1 MSNAA
6 HSALTLSALG
16 KRWIQA
22 SPCAEALELARELD
36 LHPQIASLLWQ
47 RGYRDAAQVRAF
59 LDPRLQS
66 LGNPFQL
73 TDLRLAA
80 ERILQAVA
88 AREKMVIF
96 GDYDVDG
103 ITSSALMWRILRRL
117 GGDAETFLPLRME
130 EGYGLSQ
137 EGVERCVEQHKPAV
151 LIAVDCG
158 TTAVKQVAW
167 LRERGIDVIII
178 DHHALP
184 PELPAAHA
192 LVNPQRDCVQQHCIE
207 QDGVGQIGE
216 GAGKLDY
223 LASVGLVFKVC
234 HGLLKLAGEGNGKI
248 DLREYLDLVAVGTVA
263 DIVPL
268 VDENRILVRRGL
280 RQLEQTL
287 WPGLRALIEVSQ
299 VSFPVTAQDVG
310 FRLGPRLNASGR
322 LGDAMLSLQLL
333 QTDDRTEANHI
344 ASELN
349 QSNRERQAV
358 EMETFLQAETLLQET
373 YDPAR
378 DWGIVLSGRNWHWG
392 VIGIVAS
399 RLQKRYHRPTI
410 VIGLNDEGMGKG
422 SGRSIDGISI
432 VKALQDCAEFLELF
446 GGHDMAAGLNIRAG
460 RVDAFREA
468 FNKHV
473 RGQAGDDVFQSTLK
487 LSGTLALPE
496 VSDEL
501 FRKFEDLAPFGRMNP
516 EPVFLFEAITYTRP
530 AQLFGRNHVKLF
542 VRGEKGEIEAVGFG
556 LGQHDWSKAPARL
569 TGTLDWD
576 DYRNRVQL
584 RIADWEAG

>member
-1 MSNAA
+1 V
-6 HSALTLSALG
+6 
-16 KRWIQA
+16 QA
-22 SPCAEALELARELD
+22 SPTAGALELARELD

-47 RGYRDAAQVRAF
+47 RGYRDAEQVGAF

-66 LGNPFQL
+66 LGDPFQL
-73 TDLRLAA
+73 TDLRRAA
-80 ERILQAVA
+80 ERILQAIA

-103 ITSSALMWRILRRL
+103 VTSSALMWRILRRL
-117 GGDAETFLPLRME
+117 DGDAETFLPLRME

-137 EGVERCVEQHKPAV
+137 EGVERCVEQHKPTV

-167 LRERGIDVIII
+167 LREKGIDVIII

-192 LVNPQRDCVQQHCIE
+192 LVNPQRDCVE
-207 QDGVGQIGE
+207 QK
-216 GAGKLDY
+216 GALDY

-248 DLREYLDLVAVGTVA
+248 DLRDYLDLVAMGTVA

-268 VDENRILVRRGL
+268 VEENRILVRRGL
-280 RQLEQTL
+280 RQLEHTL

-322 LGDAMLSLQLL
+322 LGDAMLSLRLL
-333 QTDDRTEANHI
+333 QTDDRTEAGHI

-349 QSNRERQAV
+349 RNNRERQAV
-358 EMETFLQAETLLQET
+358 EMETFLQAEAQLQET

-410 VIGLNDEGMGKG
+410 IIGLNDEGMGKG

-432 VKALQDCAEFLELF
+432 VKALQDSAELLELF
-446 GGHDMAAGLNIRAG
+446 GGHDMAAGLNIRAE
-460 RVDAFREA
+460 RVDAFREN
-468 FNKHV
+468 FNRHV
-473 RGQAGDDVFQSTLK
+473 RAQAGKGDVFQSTLA
-487 LSGTLALPE
+487 LSGALSLPE
-496 VSDEL
+496 VSDQL
-501 FRKFEDLAPFGRMNP
+501 FRKFEELAPFGRMNP
-516 EPVFLFEAITYTRP
+516 EPVFLFEAITYIRP
-530 AQLFGRNHVKLF
+530 AQHFGKNHVKLF
-542 VRGEKGEIEAVGFG
+542 VRAERGEIEAVGFG
-556 LGQHDWSKAPARL
+556 LGEHDWSKAPARL
-569 TGTLDWD
+569 AGTLDWD

-584 RIADWEAG
+584 RIADWECA

>member
-1 MSNAA
+1 MR
-6 HSALTLSALG
+6 SALSALG
-16 KRWIQA
+16 KRWVQA
-22 SPCAEALELARELD
+22 SPTAGALDLARALD

-47 RGYRDAAQVRAF
+47 RGYRDPDQVRAF

-66 LGNPFQL
+66 LGDPFQL
-73 TDLRLAA
+73 TDLRRAA

-88 AREKMVIF
+88 AREKTVIF

-103 ITSSALMWRILRRL
+103 ITSSALMWHVLRRL
-117 GGDAETFLPLRME
+117 GADAETFLPLRME

-137 EGVERCVEQHKPAV
+137 DGVERCVEEHHPAV

-167 LRERGIDVIII
+167 LRERGIDVVII

-192 LVNPQRDCVQQHCIE
+192 LVNPQRD
-207 QDGVGQIGE
+207 GL
-216 GAGKLDY
+216 LDY

-234 HGLLKLAGEGNGKI
+234 HGLLKLAGEGKGGI
-248 DLREYLDLVAVGTVA
+248 DLREYLDLVAMGTVA

-268 VDENRILVRRGL
+268 VEENRILVRRGL
-280 RQLEQTL
+280 RQLEHSL

-322 LGDAMLSLQLL
+322 LGDAMLSLRLL
-333 QTDDRTEANHI
+333 QTDDRTEAGHI

-349 QSNRERQAV
+349 RNNRERQAV
-358 EMETFLQAETLLQET
+358 EMETFLQAEAQLQET

-410 VIGLNDEGMGKG
+410 VIGVNDEGMGKG

-473 RGQAGDDVFQSTLK
+473 RAQAGDDVFQSTLE

-501 FRKFEDLAPFGRMNP
+501 FRKFEELAPFGRMNP
-516 EPVFLFEAITYTRP
+516 EPVFLFEEISYTRP

-542 VRGEKGEIEAVGFG
+542 VRGERGEIEAVGFG
-556 LGQHDWSKAPARL
+556 LGQHDWSKAPGRL
-569 TGTLDWD
+569 AGTLDWD

-584 RIADWEAG
+584 RIADWQVE

>member
-1 MSNAA
+1 MTA
-6 HSALTLSALG
+6 LSALD
-16 KRWIQA
+16 KRWVQA
-22 SPCAEALELARELD
+22 SPTDGALDLARALD

-47 RGYRDAAQVRAF
+47 RGFRDPDQVRAF

-66 LGNPFQL
+66 LGDPFRL
-73 TDLRLAA
+73 TDLRRAA

-103 ITSSALMWRILRRL
+103 ITSSALLWRILRRL

-137 EGVERCVEQHKPAV
+137 DGVERCVEQHHPAV

-167 LRERGIDVIII
+167 LREQGIDVIVI

-184 PELPAAHA
+184 TELPAAHS
-192 LVNPQRDCVQQHCIE
+192 LVNPQRDG
-207 QDGVGQIGE
+207 DG
-216 GAGKLDY
+216 ALDY

-234 HGLLKLAGEGNGKI
+234 HGLLKLAGQGRDKI
-248 DLREYLDLVAVGTVA
+248 DLRDYLDLVAMGTVA
-263 DIVPL
+263 DVVPL
-268 VDENRILVRRGL
+268 VEENRILVRRGL
-280 RQLEQTL
+280 RQLEHSL

-322 LGDAMLSLQLL
+322 LGDAMLSLRLL
-333 QTDDRTEANHI
+333 QTDDRNEAGHI
-344 ASELN
+344 ASELSRN
-349 QSNRERQAV
+349 NRERQAV
-358 EMETFLQAETLLQET
+358 EMETFLQAEAQLQET

-410 VIGLNDEGMGKG
+410 VIGVNDDGMGKG

-446 GGHDMAAGLNIRAG
+446 GGHAMAAGLNIRAG

-468 FNKHV
+468 FNRHI
-473 RGQAGDDVFQSTLK
+473 RAQAGDDVFQSTLA
-487 LSGTLALPE
+487 LSGALSLPE
-496 VSDEL
+496 VSDQL
-501 FRKFEDLAPFGRMNP
+501 FRKFEELAPFGRMNP

-530 AQLFGRNHVKLF
+530 AQFFGRNHVKLF
-542 VRGEKGEIEAVGFG
+542 VQGERGEIEAVGFG
-556 LGQHDWSKAPARL
+556 LGEHDWSKAPVRL
-569 TGTLDWD
+569 AGTLDWD
-576 DYRNRVQL
+576 DYHNRVQL
-584 RIADWEAG
+584 RIADWQCA

>member
-1 MSNAA
+1 MTA
-6 HSALTLSALG
+6 LSALG
-16 KRWIQA
+16 KRWAHA
-22 SPCAEALELARELD
+22 SPTTEALELARELE

-47 RGYRDAAQVRAF
+47 RGHRDAEQVRAF

-66 LGNPFQL
+66 LGDPFVL
-73 TDLRLAA
+73 TDLRPAA
-80 ERILQAVA
+80 ERILQAIA
-88 AREKMVIF
+88 RREKMVIF

-103 ITSSALMWRILRRL
+103 ITSSALLWRILRRL

-137 EGVERCVEQHKPAV
+137 EGVERCVELHKPAV

-167 LRERGIDVIII
+167 LRERSIDVVII

-192 LVNPQRDCVQQHCIE
+192 LVNPQRDLA
-207 QDGVGQIGE
+207 
-216 GAGKLDY
+216 AGKEGLDY
-223 LASVGLVFKVC
+223 FASVGLVFKVC
-234 HGLLKLAGEGNGKI
+234 HGLVKLAGEGPGRI
-248 DLREYLDLVAVGTVA
+248 DLRDYLDLVAVGTVA

-280 RQLEQTL
+280 RQLEHSL

-322 LGDAMLSLQLL
+322 LGDAMLSLRLL
-333 QTDDRTEANHI
+333 QTDDRSEAMSI

-349 QSNRERQAV
+349 RENRERQAV
-358 EMETFLQAETLLQET
+358 EMDTFQQAEAQLQESF
-373 YDPAR
+373 DPAR
-378 DWGIVLSGRNWHWG
+378 DWGIVLSGKNWHWG
-392 VIGIVAS
+392 VLGIVAS

-410 VIGLNDEGMGKG
+410 VIGLNEEDVGKG

-432 VKALQDCAEFLELF
+432 VKALHDCGEFLDLF
-446 GGHDMAAGLNIRAG
+446 GGHDMAAGLNIRAA
-460 RVDAFREA
+460 RIEEFRDAFNRQIRA
-468 FNKHV
+468 
-473 RGQAGDDVFQSTLK
+473 QASDDVFQSTLA

-496 VSDEL
+496 VSDQL
-501 FRKFEDLAPFGRMNP
+501 YRKFEELAPFGRMNP

-542 VRGEKGEIEAVGFG
+542 VRGERGEIEAVGFG
-556 LGQHDWSKAPARL
+556 LGEHDWSQAPARL
-569 TGTLDWD
+569 AGTLDWD

-584 RIADWEAG
+584 RIADWQMG

>member
-1 MSNAA
+1 MS
-6 HSALTLSALG
+6 TLSALG
-16 KRWIQA
+16 KRWVHA
-22 SPCAEALELARELD
+22 SPVAEALELARQLD
-36 LHPQIASLLWQ
+36 LHPQVASLLWH
-47 RGYRDAAQVRAF
+47 RGYRDRDKVTAF

-66 LGNPFQL
+66 LGDPFQL
-73 TDLRLAA
+73 TDLRRAA
-80 ERILQAVA
+80 ERILQAIA
-88 AREKMVIF
+88 ARQKMVIF

-103 ITSSALMWRILRRL
+103 ITSSALLWRILRRL
-117 GGDAETFLPLRME
+117 GADVETFLPLRME

-137 EGVERCVEQHKPAV
+137 DGVERCVELHKPAV

-167 LRERGIDVIII
+167 LRERGIDVVII

-192 LVNPQRDCVQQHCIE
+192 LVNPQRD
-207 QDGVGQIGE
+207 
-216 GAGKLDY
+216 GALEY

-248 DLREYLDLVAVGTVA
+248 DLREYLDLVAMGTVA

-268 VDENRILVRRGL
+268 VEENRVLVRRGL
-280 RQLEQTL
+280 RQLEHTL

-299 VSFPVTAQDVG
+299 VSFPVTAQDIG

-322 LGDAMLSLQLL
+322 LGDAMLSLRLL
-333 QTDDRTEANHI
+333 QTDNRDEAVSI
-344 ASELN
+344 AAELN
-349 QSNRERQAV
+349 RNNRERQAV
-358 EMETFLQAETLLQET
+358 EMETFLQAEAQLQET

-378 DWGIVLSGRNWHWG
+378 DWGIVLSGQNWHWG

-432 VKALQDCAEFLELF
+432 VKALQASAEFLELF
-446 GGHDMAAGLNIRAG
+446 GGHDMAAGLNIRAE
-460 RVDAFREA
+460 RVDAFREN
-468 FNKHV
+468 FSRLV
-473 RGQAGDDVFQSTLK
+473 RAQAGDDVFQSTLA
-487 LSGTLALPE
+487 LSGAISLPE
-496 VSDEL
+496 VSDHL
-501 FRKFEDLAPFGRMNP
+501 YRKFEELAPFGRMNA
-516 EPVFLFEAITYTRP
+516 EPVFLFESITYTRP
-530 AQLFGRNHVKLF
+530 AQHFGKNHVKLF
-542 VRGEKGEIEAVGFG
+542 VRGEQGEIEAVGFG
-556 LGQHDWSKAPARL
+556 LGQHDWSRVPTRIA
-569 TGTLDWD
+569 GTLDWD

-584 RIADWEAG
+584 RIADWQVD

>member
-1 MSNAA
+1 M
-6 HSALTLSALG
+6 TELSALG
-16 KRWIQA
+16 KRWVQA
-22 SPCAEALELARELD
+22 SPTAEALELARTLD

-47 RGYRDAAQVRAF
+47 RGYRDAEQVRAF

-66 LGNPFQL
+66 LGDPFQL
-73 TDLRLAA
+73 TDLRRAA

-88 AREKMVIF
+88 EHEKTVIF

-103 ITSSALMWRILRRL
+103 ITSSALLWRILRRL
-117 GGDAETFLPLRME
+117 GADVETFLPLRIE

-192 LVNPQRDCVQQHCIE
+192 LVNPQRDCVKQK
-207 QDGVGQIGE
+207 GV
-216 GAGKLDY
+216 LDY
-223 LASVGLVFKVC
+223 FASVGLVFKVC
-234 HGLLKLAGEGNGKI
+234 HGLLKLAGEGKGGI
-248 DLREYLDLVAVGTVA
+248 DLRDYLDLVAIGTVA

-268 VDENRILVRRGL
+268 VEENRVLVRRGL
-280 RQLEQTL
+280 QQLEHTL

-299 VSFPVTAQDVG
+299 VGCPVTAQDVG

-322 LGDAMLSLQLL
+322 LGDAMLSLRLL
-333 QTDDRTEANHI
+333 QTDDRAEAVSI

-349 QSNRERQAV
+349 RSNRERQAV
-358 EMETFLQAETLLQET
+358 EMETFLQAEAQLQET

-432 VKALQDCAEFLELF
+432 VKALQDSAEFLELF
-446 GGHDMAAGLNIRAG
+446 GGHDMAAGLNIRAEQ
-460 RVDAFREA
+460 VEAFREI
-468 FNKHV
+468 FNRHV
-473 RGQAGDDVFQSTLK
+473 RAQAGDDVFQSTLA
-487 LSGTLALPE
+487 LSGAISLPE
-496 VSDEL
+496 VSDQL
-501 FRKFEDLAPFGRMNP
+501 FRKFEELAPFGRMNP
-516 EPVFLFEAITYTRP
+516 EPIFLFEAITYTRP
-530 AQLFGRNHVKLF
+530 AQHFGKNHVKLF
-542 VRGEKGEIEAVGFG
+542 VRGERGEIEAVGFG
-556 LGQHDWSKAPARL
+556 LGEHDWSKAPARL
-569 TGTLDWD
+569 AGTLDWD

-584 RIADWEAG
+584 RIADWQNA

>member
-1 MSNAA
+1 
-6 HSALTLSALG
+6 
-16 KRWIQA
+16 
-22 SPCAEALELARELD
+22 
-36 LHPQIASLLWQ
+36 
-47 RGYRDAAQVRAF
+47 
-59 LDPRLQS
+59 
-66 LGNPFQL
+66 
-73 TDLRLAA
+73 
-80 ERILQAVA
+80 
-88 AREKMVIF
+88 MVIF

-117 GGDAETFLPLRME
+117 GADVETFLPLRME

-137 EGVERCVEQHKPAV
+137 DGVERCVEQHQPAV

-167 LRERGIDVIII
+167 LRERGIDVVII

-192 LVNPQRDCVQQHCIE
+192 LVNPQRD
-207 QDGVGQIGE
+207 GE
-216 GAGKLDY
+216 GKLDY
-223 LASVGLVFKVC
+223 FASVGLVFKVC

-248 DLREYLDLVAVGTVA
+248 DLRDYLDLVAMGTVA

-268 VDENRILVRRGL
+268 VEENRILVRRGL
-280 RQLEQTL
+280 RQLEHTL

-322 LGDAMLSLQLL
+322 LGDAMLSLRLL
-333 QTDDRTEANHI
+333 QTDDRAEAVSI

-349 QSNRERQAV
+349 RNNRERQAV
-358 EMETFLQAETLLQET
+358 EMETFLQAEAQLQET

-422 SGRSIDGISI
+422 SGRSIDGVSI

-446 GGHDMAAGLNIRAG
+446 GGHAMAAGLNIRAG

-473 RGQAGDDVFQSTLK
+473 RAQVGDDVFQSTLA
-487 LSGTLALPE
+487 LSGALALPE
-496 VSDEL
+496 VSDGL
-501 FRKFEDLAPFGRMNP
+501 FRKFEELSPFGRMNP
-516 EPVFLFEAITYTRP
+516 EPVFLFEEISYTRP
-530 AQLFGRNHVKLF
+530 AQLFGKNHVKLF
-542 VRGEKGEIEAVGFG
+542 VRGERGEIEAVGFG

-569 TGTLDWD
+569 AGTLDWD

-584 RIADWEAG
+584 RIADWQWNCADNCVPKWSLGTRGS

>member
-1 MSNAA
+1 
-6 HSALTLSALG
+6 
-16 KRWIQA
+16 
-22 SPCAEALELARELD
+22 
-36 LHPQIASLLWQ
+36 
-47 RGYRDAAQVRAF
+47 
-59 LDPRLQS
+59 
-66 LGNPFQL
+66 
-73 TDLRLAA
+73 
-80 ERILQAVA
+80 
-88 AREKMVIF
+88 MVIF

-103 ITSSALMWRILRRL
+103 ITSSALMWRVLRRL
-117 GGDAETFLPLRME
+117 GADVETFLPLRME

-167 LRERGIDVIII
+167 LRERGIDVIIV

-192 LVNPQRDCVQQHCIE
+192 LVNPQRD
-207 QDGVGQIGE
+207 GE
-216 GAGKLDY
+216 GRLDY

-234 HGLLKLAGEGNGKI
+234 HGLLKLAGEQNTRI

-268 VDENRILVRRGL
+268 VEENRILVRRGL
-280 RQLEQTL
+280 RQIEQTL

-322 LGDAMLSLQLL
+322 LGDAMRSLRLL
-333 QTDDRTEANHI
+333 LTDDPAEATAI

-349 QSNRERQAV
+349 RNNRERQSV
-358 EMETFLQAETLLQET
+358 EMETFVQAEAQLQES
-373 YDPAR
+373 YDPTR

-399 RLQKRYHRPTI
+399 RLQKRYHRPI
-410 VIGLNDEGMGKG
+410 VVIGLNDEGIGKG
-422 SGRSIDGISI
+422 SGRSIDGVSL
-432 VKALQDCAEFLELF
+432 VKALHDNAEFLELY
-446 GGHDMAAGLNIRAG
+446 GGHDMAAGLNIRAE
-460 RVDAFREA
+460 RIDAFRDV
-468 FNKHV
+468 FNRHV
-473 RGQAGDDVFQSTLK
+473 RAQAGDDVFQSTLT
-487 LSGTLALPE
+487 LSGTISVPE
-496 VSDEL
+496 VNDGL
-501 FRKFEDLAPFGRMNP
+501 FRKLEELAPFGRMNP
-516 EPVFLFEAITYTRP
+516 EPIFLFDSIRFTRP
-530 AQLFGRNHVKLF
+530 PQLFGKNHVKLF
-542 VRGEKGEIEAVGFG
+542 VHGEHGEIEAVGFG

-569 TGTLDWD
+569 AGTLDWD

-584 RIADWEAG
+584 RIADWEASSS

>member
-1 MSNAA
+1 MIFAGS
-6 HSALTLSALG
+6 HDLSALG
-16 KRWIQA
+16 KRWVEC
-22 SPCAEALELARELD
+22 SPAPEALELARTLD

-47 RGYRDAAQVRAF
+47 RGHRDAEQVRAF

-66 LGNPFQL
+66 LGDPFVL
-73 TDLRLAA
+73 TDLRRAA
-80 ERILQAVA
+80 ERILQAIA

-103 ITSSALMWRILRRL
+103 ITSSALLWRVLRRL
-117 GGDAETFLPLRME
+117 GGDVETFLPLRME

-137 EGVERCVEQHKPAV
+137 DGVERCVEQHRPAV

-158 TTAVKQVAW
+158 TTAVRQVAW
-167 LRERGIDVIII
+167 LRAQGIDVLII

-192 LVNPQRDCVQQHCIE
+192 LVNPQRD
-207 QDGVGQIGE
+207 GT
-216 GAGKLDY
+216 LDY

-234 HGLLKLAGEGNGKI
+234 HGLLKLAGEARGAI
-248 DLREYLDLVAVGTVA
+248 DLRDYLDLVAMGTVA

-268 VDENRILVRRGL
+268 VEENRVLVRRGL

-322 LGDAMLSLQLL
+322 LGDAMLSLRLL
-333 QTDDRTEANHI
+333 QTDDRAEATEI

-349 QSNRERQAV
+349 RNNRDRQTV
-358 EMETFLQAETLLQET
+358 EMETLLQAEARLQET

-399 RLQKRYHRPTI
+399 RLQRRYHRPTI
-410 VIGLNDEGMGKG
+410 VIGVNDEGMGKG
-422 SGRSIDGISI
+422 SGRSIEGISI
-432 VKALQDCAEFLELF
+432 VKALQASAGLLELF
-446 GGHDMAAGLNIRAG
+446 GGHDMAAGLNIRAE
-460 RVDAFREA
+460 RVEAFRDT
-468 FNKHV
+468 FNRHV
-473 RGQAGDDVFQSTLK
+473 RAQAGDDVFQSTLA
-487 LSGTLALPE
+487 LSGALSLPE
-496 VSDEL
+496 VSDQL
-501 FRKFEDLAPFGRMNP
+501 YRKFEELAPFGRMNP
-516 EPVFLFEAITYTRP
+516 EPVFCFDAVTYTRP
-530 AQLFGRNHVKLF
+530 AQLFGKNHVKLF
-542 VRGEKGEIEAVGFG
+542 VRGERGEIEAVGFG
-556 LGQHDWSKAPARL
+556 LGEHDWSKAPARL
-569 TGTLDWD
+569 AGTLDWD

-584 RIADWEAG
+584 RIVDWHAG

>member
-1 MSNAA
+1 MSN
-6 HSALTLSALG
+6 LSALG
-16 KRWIQA
+16 QRWVHS
-22 SPCAEALELARELD
+22 SPCAEALDLARDLD

-47 RGYRDAAQVRAF
+47 RGYRDAEHVRAF

-66 LGNPFQL
+66 LGDPFQL
-73 TDLRLAA
+73 IDLRRAA
-80 ERILQAVA
+80 ERILRAIA
-88 AREKMVIF
+88 AGEKMVVF

-103 ITSSALMWRILRRL
+103 ITSSALMERILRRL
-117 GGDAETFLPLRME
+117 GGAVETFLPLRIE

-167 LRERGIDVIII
+167 LRARGIDVIII

-184 PELPAAHA
+184 RELPPAYA
-192 LVNPQRDCVQQHCIE
+192 LVNPQRD
-207 QDGVGQIGE
+207 

-234 HGLLKLAGEGNGKI
+234 HGLLKLTGDGNGKI
-248 DLREYLDLVAVGTVA
+248 DLRDYLDLVAVGTVA

-268 VDENRILVRRGL
+268 VEENRTLVRRGL
-280 RQLEQTL
+280 RQLEHSL

-322 LGDAMLSLQLL
+322 LGDAMLSLRLL
-333 QTDDRTEANHI
+333 QTDDRAEAHQI

-349 QSNRERQAV
+349 RSNRERQAV
-358 EMETFLQAETLLQET
+358 EMETFLQAEALLQET

-378 DWGIVLSGRNWHWG
+378 DWGIVLSGANWHWG

-399 RLQKRYHRPTI
+399 RLQKRYHRPAI
-410 VIGLNDEGMGKG
+410 VIGLNDEGLGKG

-446 GGHDMAAGLNIRAG
+446 GGHDMAAGLNIRAA

-468 FNKHV
+468 FNQHV
-473 RGQAGDDVFQSTLK
+473 RGQAGKGDLYQSTLE

-496 VSDEL
+496 VSDQL
-501 FRKFEDLAPFGRMNP
+501 YRQFEELAPFGRMNP
-516 EPVFLFEAITYTRP
+516 EPVFLFESVSFTRP
-530 AQLFGRNHVKLF
+530 ARLFGKNHVKLF
-542 VRGEKGEIEAVGFG
+542 VRAEQGEIEAVGFG
-556 LGQHDWSKAPARL
+556 LGQHDWSKAPAHL
-569 TGTLDWD
+569 AGTLDWD
-576 DYRNRVQL
+576 DYRNRVQI
-584 RIADWEAG
+584 RISDWRVE